1 MAENLF
7 ETHYDVTKKSKIKRF
22 YETNKILIFIVIFIF
37 LFSFASIGFYLN
49 NRENKIILLSNN
61 YIEAKVLLENG
72 KKEEATKILKNIILA
87 NNKSYSALSL
97 FLILNESLITDEVE
111 LTSLFN
117 HILENNKFNKE
128 INNLIIFKKALFQ
141 SNFVNQEELLEALKP
156 LTTIE
161 TLWKPHALLLL
172 GDYFFAKKE
181 YSEAKK
187 VYLQVLSLKNLH
199 NELYKQARSQLIFI
213 TNE

>member
-7 ETHYDVTKKSKIKRF
+7 ETNYDVTKKSKIKRF

-37 LFSFASIGFYLN
+37 LFSFASIGFYLK

-128 INNLIIFKKALFQ
+128 IKNLIIFKKALFQ
-141 SNFVNQEELLEALKP
+141 SSFINESELLEVIKP
-156 LTTIE
+156 LLNTE
-161 TLWKPHALLLL
+161 TVWKPHALLLL
-172 GDYFFAKKE
+172 GDYFFSKKE
-181 YSEAKK
+181 FIKAKEF
-187 VYLQVLSLKNLH
+187 YTQILYLKNLH
-199 NELYKQARSQLIFI
+199 EELYKYTKSQLGMI
-213 TNE
+213 NNG

>member
-7 ETHYDVTKKSKIKRF
+7 ETHYDVKKKSKIKRF

-37 LFSFASIGFYLN
+37 LFSFASIGFYLK

-72 KKEEATKILKNIILA
+72 EKEEATKILKNIILA

-128 INNLIIFKKALFQ
+128 IKNLIIFKKALFQ
-141 SNFVNQEELLEALKP
+141 SNFVNELELLEAVKP
-156 LTTIE
+156 LINTETI
-161 TLWKPHALLLL
+161 WKPHALLLL
-172 GDYFFAKKE
+172 GNYFASKKE
-181 YSEAKK
+181 YSKAKEFFA
-187 VYLQVLSLKNLH
+187 QILSLRGLH
-199 NELYKQARSQLIFI
+199 KDLYAQARSRLVFI
-213 TNE
+213 TND

>member
-22 YETNKILIFIVIFIF
+22 YEANRILIFIVIFIF
-37 LFSFASIGFYLN
+37 LFSLASIGLYLK

-72 KKEEATKILKNIILA
+72 KKEEATNVLKNIILA
-87 NNKSYSALSL
+87 NNSSYSTLSL
-97 FLILNESLITDEVE
+97 FLILNGSLITDEVE

-128 INNLIIFKKALFQ
+128 IKNLIIYKKALFQ
-141 SNFVNQEELLEALKP
+141 SSFINESELLEVIKP
-156 LTTIE
+156 LVNTE
-161 TLWKPHALLLL
+161 TVWKPHALLLL

-181 YSEAKK
+181 FIKAKEF
-187 VYLQVLSLKNLH
+187 YTQILYLKNLH
-199 NELYKQARSQLIFI
+199 EELYKYAKFQLGMI
-213 TNE
+213 NNG